1 MELKTKQAEAKQKL
15 NRKINSEMTSVSTD
29 AVMKELLGNEWDSA
43 FLDPNKYRT
52 EKVEMVVDGKKV
64 IIEKKIRGLVK
75 NKLARHNLLFQHGVS
90 QEPEYLAGKGRIVDL
105 DSMPSLC
112 QVEKRL
118 FSEIKK
124 ALISGG
130 SKTPMPEI
138 ICEGNLYYDIKKCG
152 IGFHGDTERTRV
164 VCLTIAN
171 SEKRVALTWGDA
183 GENHTGNQMIGKI
196 QPVGTGYK
204 PADLEILA
212 KSFSEM
218 GCKTELIPLFR
229 EGEIPESVEKAAVLI
244 IRGWVKSESKTPLNY
259 PMRWQW
265 FQKSKPVGRPFD
277 ILLNDGDVYIM
288 SEKAVGKDWKKSSHF
303 TLRHA
308 AGKKYVSLAKW
319 QKREFERLKWEYS
332 DSCFDTW
339 CALKTKYGE
348 EIGCKKDARKSFNKQ
363 VEKFTGKK
371 MKVEAPIAK
380 AFKNK
385 KVKLVVVEEFSP
397 PTSPLDDALLRKKHK
412 NQGT

>member
-1 MELKTKQAEAKQKL
+1 MEVKTNQAQAKQNLNHKL
-15 NRKINSEMTSVSTD
+15 KSEMTGVSTHV
-29 AVMKELLGNEWDSA
+29 VMNELLGNEWDSA

-52 EKVEMVVDGKKV
+52 EKVEVVIDGKKV
-64 IIEKKIRGLVK
+64 IIEKKIRGVVK

-105 DSMPSLC
+105 DSLPSLC
-112 QVEKRL
+112 QVENRL

-204 PADLEILA
+204 PADLEILS
-212 KSFSEM
+212 KSFS
-218 GCKTELIPLFR
+218 GLGYKTELIPLFR
-229 EGEIPESVEKAAVLI
+229 DGEIPNIVEKASVLI
-244 IRGWVKSESKTPLNY
+244 VRSWVKSQSKTPLNY

-265 FQKSKPVGRPFD
+265 FQKSKPVGRPYD
-277 ILLNDGDVYIM
+277 ILLNDGDIYIM

-319 QKREFERLKWEYS
+319 QKREFERLKWEYT
-332 DSCFDTW
+332 DSCFETW
-339 CALKTKYGE
+339 CGLKTKYGE
-348 EIGCKKDARKSFNKQ
+348 EIGSKKEARTGFNKL
-363 VEKFTGKK
+363 VEKYTGKK
-371 MKVEAPIAK
+371 LKVKAAIAK
-380 AFKNK
+380 AFKKKK
-385 KVKLVVVEEFSP
+385 KVKLVIVDSISP
-397 PTSPLDDALLRKKHK
+397 PTSPLDDALLKKKHRK
-412 NQGT
+412 